1 MTSSSDQTP
10 DSGVQRGALKGAP
23 LLAPH
28 IGPPLTEREARF
40 RRRRAGAVMGVIA
53 LLVALGMALTSGGSS
68 SRPRVA
74 ITTATGRALF
84 PLSRSDVSTSAVGV
98 ATSLGGITPAQSQA
112 IDRALR
118 YTNYI
123 SVGSGTKPDV
133 ALTLDDGPG
142 PFTPQV
148 LAVLQHER
156 APATFFQVGK
166 SIHDYTSYA
175 QEELGAG
182 FPVQDHTMTHPLMAR
197 LSPADQRTEIIGT
210 AQAQQGYGAP
220 YPRLFRPPYGSF
232 DTATLALLREQDMLM
247 VLWTIDT
254 RDFSQPGVDAIVQAA
269 LKGAKP
275 GAIILMHDAGG
286 PRAQTIAALPLI
298 IRGLRRRGFHL
309 VTVPQ
314 LILDDPPVPGQA
326 PPRNL
331 SGQ

>member
-1 MTSSSDQTP
+1 
-10 DSGVQRGALKGAP
+10 
-23 LLAPH
+23 
-28 IGPPLTEREARF
+28 
-40 RRRRAGAVMGVIA
+40 MGVIA

-68 SRPRVA
+68 SHPRVA
-74 ITTATGRALF
+74 ITTATGRSLF
-84 PLSRSDVSTSAVGV
+84 PLSRHDLAAPAASSTL
-98 ATSLGGITPAQSQA
+98 LGGITSAQSLA

-123 SVGSGTKPDV
+123 SVGSGSKPDV

-142 PFTPQV
+142 PFTPEM
-148 LAVLQHER
+148 LAILQDER

-166 SIHDYTSYA
+166 SLHDYASYA
-175 QEELGAG
+175 QDELGAG
-182 FPVQDHTMTHPLMAR
+182 FPVQDHTMDHPLMAR
-197 LSPADQRTEIIGT
+197 LSPADQRTEVVGT
-210 AQAQQGYGAP
+210 AEAMQAYGAP

-232 DTATLALLREQDMLM
+232 DTATLALLREQHMLM

-254 RDFSQPGVDAIVQAA
+254 RDFSQPGVAAIVQAA
-269 LKGAKP
+269 LNGAKP

-286 PRAQTIAALPLI
+286 QRAQTVAALPLI

-314 LILDDPPVPGQA
+314 LILDDPPLPGQA